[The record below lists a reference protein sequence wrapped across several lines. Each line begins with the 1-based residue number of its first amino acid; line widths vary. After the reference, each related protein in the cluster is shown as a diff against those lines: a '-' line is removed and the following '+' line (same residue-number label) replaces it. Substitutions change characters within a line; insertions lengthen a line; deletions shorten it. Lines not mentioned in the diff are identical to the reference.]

1 MPICSDDAVVAWR
14 SPKPLTEVRILLGVQ
29 KKNNNK
35 MSANLEELKFE
46 RFLRKRN
53 SGQLV
58 WKASNGR
65 VIPIKDLEDRH
76 LDNIIQMLSGKKE
89 KDVRIKASSLNF
101 Y

>member
-29 KKNNNK
+29 KNNNK
-35 MSANLEELKFE
+35 MSASLEELKFE

-58 WKASNGR
+58 WKASNER
-65 VIPIKDLEDRH
+65 VIPIKDLEDEH
-76 LDNIIQMLSGKKE
+76 LDNIIQMLSSKKE